1 MNIHILWLIRMKK
14 HFMRCSK
21 YSKNIKA
28 LNTTMLKHWLNPKP
42 YYIHQKKKKKER
54 MRYLI
59 FISEIYDY
67 NKYNE
72 NSCVSEQ
79 YVKRRSFCC
88 VCLFIYGKPNKR
100 RHVYYAIFSK
110 SLQCSLIYFC
120 YFMDLRLST
129 IDIINTM
136 HTQCNQHNDVDSF
149 LYVIINMLYA

>member
-1 MNIHILWLIRMKK
+1 
-14 HFMRCSK
+14 
-21 YSKNIKA
+21 
-28 LNTTMLKHWLNPKP
+28 
-42 YYIHQKKKKKER
+42 

-79 YVKRRSFCC
+79 CKKNRRSICC

-149 LYVIINMLYA
+149 LCVIINMLLRINKVINIIRNQLSSATNLFMFLFYNKIYFQIRLRAFLILCFIN